1 MIFSLFPSSRMRQQ
15 EAAANRFSGGLVGNR
30 TVSGYTQSGYVGQPG
45 YSVGQP
51 GYVGQPGSPGGIRPP
66 SIRTSSP
73 AASYRP
79 PSAGYIRP
87 PSTGV
92 RTPVGMSQQ
101 RSLNASQ
108 PMVSYRPQSVGTVNY
123 NVPPPVRFMF
133 PDTSS
138 NIFLDCFVYLLLGCL
153 LFFPWLNQSFYLTFL
168 TFSFV
173 DHQHHRWNVPLP
185 IAPMENVLMNTTW
198 IVLILMVLKVVNLM
212 LSPFRVPLS
221 VSLLPF

>member
-1 MIFSLFPSSRMRQQ
+1 MRQQ

-123 NVPPPVRFMF
+123 NVPPPVRSMF
-133 PDTSS
+133 HNTSS
-138 NIFLDCFVYLLLGCL
+138 NVKQHFLDNLVCFSLGCL
-153 LFFPWLNQSFYLTFL
+153 LFFILLNQALYLTFL

-173 DHQHHRWNVPLP
+173 DHHHRWNVLLP

-198 IVLILMVLKVVNLM
+198 IVLILIVLKVVNLM
-212 LSPFRVPLS
+212 LSPFRVPLF
-221 VSLLPF
+221 VSLLLF